1 MSTSS
6 GLPRNIMLSALMGT
20 CALVARPAA
29 EAAVVSMVAVPN
41 AWRMETYV
49 GAAGGN
55 NVMLWFTGSPC
66 TNGSLQMSSP
76 SEQDKN
82 RLWATVMAAKLANRR
97 MFVYF
102 DNANAPASC
111 PMISFGMDDQ

>member
-1 MSTSS
+1 
-6 GLPRNIMLSALMGT
+6 MLSI
-20 CALVARPAA
+20 VAI
-29 EAAVVSMVAVPN
+29 PN

-49 GAAGGN
+49 GGAGSN

-66 TNGSLQMSSP
+66 TNGGIQMSSP

-82 RLWATVMAAKLANRR
+82 RLWATVLAAKLANRR

-102 DNANAPASC
+102 DNTNAPSSC
-111 PMISFGMDDQ
+111 PMVSFGMDDQ